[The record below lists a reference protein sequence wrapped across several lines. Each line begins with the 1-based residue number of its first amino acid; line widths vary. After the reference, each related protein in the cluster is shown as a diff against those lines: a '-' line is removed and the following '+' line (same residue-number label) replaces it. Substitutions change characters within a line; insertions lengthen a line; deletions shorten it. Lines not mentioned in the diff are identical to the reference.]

1 MQILKDGEVTK
12 NVDQTIFCEITKA
25 QLNVIRL
32 ETILVVTQFF
42 RLAEIQKNIAYVK
55 SVMII
60 ELSQVMDAIY
70 QK

>member
-1 MQILKDGEVTK
+1 MQILKDGGVTK

-25 QLNVIRL
+25 QLNVIRM

-60 ELSQVMDAIY
+60 ELSQEMDVIY